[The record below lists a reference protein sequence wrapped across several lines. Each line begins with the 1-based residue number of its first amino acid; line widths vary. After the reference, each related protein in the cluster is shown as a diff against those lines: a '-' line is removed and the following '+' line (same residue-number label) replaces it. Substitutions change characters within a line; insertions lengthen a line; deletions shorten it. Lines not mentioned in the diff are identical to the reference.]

1 MLSQTPKVLEKEGLV
16 HRQEWDGKPP
26 RVEYS
31 LTESGQ
37 RISKLAWALSGFLR
51 VASPD
56 FGEDKSLARIKRS

>member
-1 MLSQTPKVLEKEGLV
+1 MLSQTLKVLEQEGLV

-37 RISKLAWALSGFLR
+37 RISRSISL
-51 VASPD
+51 VI
-56 FGEDKSLARIKRS
+56 EDLYVELEKRRH